1 MADELDP
8 KRTNEGPGQYPNEE
22 QSRSNQEEISGSLD
36 EDEEEFEDI
45 DESEE
50 DEEDLES

>member
-8 KRTNEGPGQYPNEE
+8 KYPNAG
-22 QSRSNQEEISGSLD
+22 QRRSGEGGGSNEEEITGNVSE
-36 EDEEEFEDI
+36 EDEEFEDI
-45 DESEE
+45 DDAEE

>member
-8 KRTNEGPGQYPNEE
+8 KYPNAGQRRSGEGE
-22 QSRSNQEEISGSLD
+22 GRSNEEEITGNVSE
-36 EDEEEFEDI
+36 EDEEFEDI
-45 DESEE
+45 DDAEE

>member
-8 KRTNEGPGQYPNEE
+8 KEPNEE
-22 QSRSNQEEISGSLD
+22 QRRSNQEEITGALD

-45 DESEE
+45 DEAES